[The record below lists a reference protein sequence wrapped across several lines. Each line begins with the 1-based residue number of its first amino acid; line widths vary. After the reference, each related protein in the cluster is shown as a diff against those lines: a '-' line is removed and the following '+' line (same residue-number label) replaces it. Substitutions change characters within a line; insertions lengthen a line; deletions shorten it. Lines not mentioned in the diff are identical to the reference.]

1 MKKAVK
7 LSALSLAFA
16 LGSSVA
22 MASDN
27 IAFVNSD
34 YLFVNHPA
42 RQAELQKLDQEFKAP
57 IEKLKAEEKALT
69 DKKASFEKDIDG
81 KINALKKDAPKLR
94 QAEIKKR
101 QDAITQLADKYDAE
115 LQKLGKE
122 YQQHVAEFQ
131 QKGQQRE
138 NEINQKLLSDIQ
150 KASVEVAK
158 SKNFTVVLDGKYG
171 LAVSEGK
178 DITDDVLKALPK
190 AK

>member
-101 QDAITQLADKYDAE
+101 QDEITKLADKYDAE